1 MLDLQSLNQEE
12 SSEIKFN
19 QILFS
24 SRVEEMEEK
33 VEKTAKE
40 IIKGETSGDKSK
52 KDVTCKLKQ
61 IKEKY
66 RDINVVG
73 ETSTSTNKSIN
84 KIIQDIE
91 KSEKVEIGKI
101 SKVDKEETN
110 KIENNNST

>member
-52 KDVTCKLKQ
+52 KDVTCELKQ
-61 IKEKY
+61 TKEKY

-73 ETSTSTNKSIN
+73 ETSTSTN

>member
-52 KDVTCKLKQ
+52 KDVTCELKQ
-61 IKEKY
+61 TKEKY

-73 ETSTSTNKSIN
+73 ETSTSTN

-101 SKVDKEETN
+101 SKVDKEVTN